1 MKRYLMNRI
10 VALMRENDRL
20 RAELAK
26 QIPVINPEIVKYPDF
41 EKPLKK

>member
-26 QIPVINPEIVKYPDF
+26 QIKVVQPEIVKYPDF
-41 EKPLKK
+41 EKPIKK

>member
-1 MKRYLMNRI
+1 MNRI

-26 QIPVINPEIVKYPDF
+26 QVEVVKPEIVKYPDF
-41 EKPLKK
+41 EKPIKK